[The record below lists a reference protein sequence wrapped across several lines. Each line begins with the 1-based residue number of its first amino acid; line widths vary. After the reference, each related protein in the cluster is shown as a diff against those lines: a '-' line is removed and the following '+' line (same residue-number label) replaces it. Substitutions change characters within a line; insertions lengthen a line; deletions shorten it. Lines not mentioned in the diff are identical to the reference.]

1 MAVHRNGT
9 QGIGFIRY
17 IRSFQQP
24 VFSEAEVDAML
35 HAIQTGRR
43 APTLAT
49 HREHVQNLR
58 RVVIPQPSGNARNTA
73 IRTVKPGPKAGQQFW
88 AARRFPERCRVFEMH
103 VRTRNRG
110 LSPIAFRAER
120 TILET
125 RSTVPLNCRGPAR
138 M

>member
-17 IRSFQQP
+17 IHSFQQP
-24 VFSEAEVDAML
+24 VFGEAEVDAML

-58 RVVIPQPSGNARNTA
+58 RRSDPT
-73 IRTVKPGPKAGQQFW
+73 
-88 AARRFPERCRVFEMH
+88 
-103 VRTRNRG
+103 
-110 LSPIAFRAER
+110 AER
-120 TILET
+120 QCPKYGNSYRE
-125 RSTVPLNCRGPAR
+125 AR
-138 M
+138 P